1 MSPLEVN
8 EHKFTVDQSRGEIKI
23 EQMPAH
29 EVEIRQRDLLPVF
42 EHFHGLQ
49 SEWNDR

>member
-1 MSPLEVN
+1 MGFD
-8 EHKFTVDQSRGEIKI
+8 EHKFTADQSGGEIKI
-23 EQMPAH
+23 EQMASH

-42 EHFHGLQ
+42 EHFHRIQ